1 MGTLKRGGMFLAAL
15 TSAAL
20 LLGAETTAHAL
31 SITYSDATG
40 CGGSTCFGSV
50 YQLNVQSG
58 GGDLYNVTYTVNTS
72 GYTGAGSGLDAI
84 AFKIANE
91 ANILGV
97 SVTSQPLTFTGA
109 PLPIGS
115 LAAGGCNGGSTGGFI
130 CSSSSNVGGLT
141 VPNGTYQFM
150 YGVNLA
156 AGSLFGNVTD
166 WSIKALYVNSSGDA
180 RGLTSENGVPVP
192 GTSILFGLGFALFAG
207 WRHHY
212 SRRSAKL
219 SSIV

>member
-1 MGTLKRGGMFLAAL
+1 MRRQGARSIAM
-15 TSAAL
+15 
-20 LLGAETTAHAL
+20 LLGAILLFGLGSTAHAL
-31 SITYSDATG
+31 STTIGGAG
-40 CGGSTCFGSV
+40 CATCFGSV
-50 YQLNVQSG
+50 YTLDVAHG
-58 GGDLYNVTYTVNTS
+58 GGNLWNVTYTVNTS

-141 VPNGTYQFM
+141 VPNGTYQFK

-156 AGSLFGNVTD
+156 AGSLFGSVTD

-219 SSIV
+219 SSID

>member
-1 MGTLKRGGMFLAAL
+1 MRRQGARSIAM
-15 TSAAL
+15 
-20 LLGAETTAHAL
+20 LLGAILLFGLGSTAHAL
-31 SITYSDATG
+31 STTIGGVG
-40 CGGSTCFGSV
+40 CASCFRSV
-50 YQLNVQSG
+50 YTLDVAHG
-58 GGDLYNVTYTVNTS
+58 GNLWNVTYTVNTS

-141 VPNGTYQFM
+141 VPNGTYQFK

-156 AGSLFGNVTD
+156 AGSLFGSVTD

-212 SRRSAKL
+212 CRRSQKI
-219 SSIV
+219 SSVD

>member
-1 MGTLKRGGMFLAAL
+1 MRRQGARSIAMLIGAI
-15 TSAAL
+15 L
-20 LLGAETTAHAL
+20 LFGLGSTAHAL
-31 SITYSDATG
+31 STTIGGAG
-40 CGGSTCFGSV
+40 CATCFGSV
-50 YQLNVQSG
+50 YTLDVAHG
-58 GGDLYNVTYTVNTS
+58 GGTLWNVTYTVNTS

-97 SVTSQPLTFTGA
+97 SVTSQPATFTGA

-141 VPNGTYQFM
+141 VPNGTYQFK

-156 AGSLFGNVTD
+156 AGSLFGSVTD

-207 WRHHY
+207 WRQHY
-212 SRRSAKL
+212 SRRSAT
-219 SSIV
+219 SRR

>member
-1 MGTLKRGGMFLAAL
+1 MRRQGARSIAM
-15 TSAAL
+15 
-20 LLGAETTAHAL
+20 LLGAIVLFGLGSTAHAL
-31 SITYSDATG
+31 STTI
-40 CGGSTCFGSV
+40 GGASCATCFGSV
-50 YQLNVQSG
+50 YTLDVAHG
-58 GGDLYNVTYTVNTS
+58 GGNLWNVTYTVNTS

-91 ANILGV
+91 TNILGV
-97 SVTSQPLTFTGA
+97 SVTSQPLSFTGT

-130 CSSSSNVGGLT
+130 CSSSSNAGGLT
-141 VPNGTYQFM
+141 VPNGTYQFK

-156 AGSLFGNVTD
+156 AGSLFGSVTD

-192 GTSILFGLGFALFAG
+192 GTSILFGLGFALFVG
-207 WRHHY
+207 WRQHY
-212 SRRSAKL
+212 SRRRQNI
-219 SSIV
+219 SSID

>member
-1 MGTLKRGGMFLAAL
+1 MRRQGARSIAMV
-15 TSAAL
+15 
-20 LLGAETTAHAL
+20 LGAILLFGLGSTAHAL
-31 SITYSDATG
+31 STTIGGAG
-40 CGGSTCFGSV
+40 CASCFGSV
-50 YQLNVQSG
+50 YTLDVAHG
-58 GGDLYNVTYTVNTS
+58 GGNLWNVTYTVNTS

-97 SVTSQPLTFTGA
+97 SVTSQPATFTGA

-141 VPNGTYQFM
+141 VPNGTYQFK

-156 AGSLFGNVTD
+156 AGSLFGSVTD

-192 GTSILFGLGFALFAG
+192 GTSILFGPGFALFAG
-207 WRHHY
+207 WRHRY
-212 SRRSAKL
+212 SRRSARI
-219 SSIV
+219 SSID

>member
-1 MGTLKRGGMFLAAL
+1 
-15 TSAAL
+15 
-20 LLGAETTAHAL
+20 
-31 SITYSDATG
+31 
-40 CGGSTCFGSV
+40 
-50 YQLNVQSG
+50 
-58 GGDLYNVTYTVNTS
+58 VNTS

-97 SVTSQPLTFTGA
+97 SVTSQPLSFTGA

-130 CSSSSNVGGLT
+130 CSSSSNLGGLT
-141 VPNGTYQFM
+141 VPNGTYQFK

-156 AGSLFGNVTD
+156 AGSLFGSVTD

-212 SRRSAKL
+212 SRRSAKI

>member
-1 MGTLKRGGMFLAAL
+1 VYTLDV
-15 TSAAL
+15 
-20 LLGAETTAHAL
+20 AH
-31 SITYSDATG
+31 
-40 CGGSTCFGSV
+40 
-50 YQLNVQSG
+50 G
-58 GGDLYNVTYTVNTS
+58 GGNLWNVTYTVNTS

-97 SVTSQPLTFTGA
+97 SVMSQPLTFTGA

-141 VPNGTYQFM
+141 VPNGTYQFK

-156 AGSLFGNVTD
+156 AGSLFGSVTD
-166 WSIKALYVNSSGDA
+166 WSIKALYVNASGDA

-212 SRRSAKL
+212 SRRRSAKL
-219 SSIV
+219 SSID

>member
-1 MGTLKRGGMFLAAL
+1 MRRQGARAVGVLVGAILLFGLG
-15 TSAAL
+15 SA
-20 LLGAETTAHAL
+20 AHAL
-31 SITYSDATG
+31 STTIGGAG
-40 CGGSTCFGSV
+40 CATCFGSV
-50 YQLNVQSG
+50 YTLNVVNG
-58 GGDLYNVTYTVNTS
+58 GGSLWNVTYTVNTS
-72 GYTGAGSGLDAI
+72 GYTGEGSGLDAI

-91 ANILGV
+91 ANIVSV
-97 SVTSQPLTFTGA
+97 SVTSQPATFTGA

-130 CSSSSNVGGLT
+130 CSSSSNLGGLT
-141 VPNGTYQFM
+141 VPNGTYEFK

-166 WSIKALYVNSSGDA
+166 WSIKALYVNSSGGA

-207 WRHHY
+207 WRQHS
-212 SRRSAKL
+212 SRRSAKM
-219 SSIV
+219 SSLV